1 MVWVWEGSTRASF
14 FFVSPCIAL
23 GGLLLGRLEYEM
35 LLLVYNELVFQ
46 QDGLAFALGYCYLI
60 EIKARKVDDQDG
72 FALLLLGRTPQE
84 FSVAVR

>member
-1 MVWVWEGSTRASF
+1 
-14 FFVSPCIAL
+14 
-23 GGLLLGRLEYEM
+23 M